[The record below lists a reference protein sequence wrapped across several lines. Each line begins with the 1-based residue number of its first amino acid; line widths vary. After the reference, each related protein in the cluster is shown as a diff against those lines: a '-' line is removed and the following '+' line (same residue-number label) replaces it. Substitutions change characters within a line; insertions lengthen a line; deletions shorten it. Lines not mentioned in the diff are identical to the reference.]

1 MEGETANQRR
11 YKASTP
17 MKPVS
22 HFLLLAIML
31 TSPAVFPARAATNE
45 VTTLADSGIGSL
57 RSTISNSIS
66 GDVITFATS
75 GTITLTLGELLITNN
90 LTIIGPG
97 ATNLIISGN
106 NLQRIFNFAAGT
118 TNSISGLSINNG
130 QATNGING
138 NSGGSGGGIYNQ
150 GTLYLTACVF
160 NGNRAGAGG
169 RSTVSAGT
177 GGAGGTGGAIYNLG
191 SIALTNCNLMNNLAG
206 KGGAGGSAT
215 GSDIAGGTGGVGGAG
230 GAISSSGSI
239 SLTGCT
245 FSGNLG
251 GNGGSGGAGSPTSSS
266 FVGSGTG
273 GAGGAGGA
281 GGGIYNSG
289 SISLT
294 ECTLGGNSVG
304 NGGGGGTGGSGL
316 GSLTSGGN
324 GGRGGIAGGGG
335 AIYSS
340 GSLSLISCTISGNT
354 AANGGSGGA
363 GGAETGGGFPGGDGF
378 DGVGGVGGGIFGT
391 NCTLRSTLVAV
402 NNANPTNG
410 PDISGVITSRGHNLI
425 GNADGS
431 SGITNGVNAD
441 LAGNTASPLNPRLG
455 SLGDYGGGIL
465 TMALLPGSPA
475 VDAGDDAVLNAPFNL
490 ATDQRGNPY
499 SRKIGAHVDIGAF
512 ELLPG
517 DENYDGA
524 VDINELTSVLA
535 VYNNGVADQN
545 ALSAVLA
552 RLNGNGIVNQAE
564 WNLVYS
570 NYLSNSPFLLM
581 TNVAGLG
588 GTNVTFQLTNSIA
601 GNYTVQ
607 YSTNLL
613 TWFNLGPAVPQYIFT
628 DTNVLGQ
635 NQRFYRLTWP

>member
-1 MEGETANQRR
+1 
-11 YKASTP
+11 
-17 MKPVS
+17 MKPIS
-22 HFLLLAIML
+22 RFLLLTLML

-45 VTTLADSGIGSL
+45 VTTPADSGIGSL
-57 RSTISNSIS
+57 RSIISNSIS
-66 GDVITFATS
+66 GDVITFAIS

-138 NSGGSGGGIYNQ
+138 NPGGSGGGIYNQ

-169 RSTVSAGT
+169 RNTVSAGT
-177 GGAGGTGGAIYNLG
+177 GGAGGAGGAIYNLG
-191 SIALTNCNLMNNLAG
+191 SIALTNCILMNNLAG

-215 GSDIAGGTGGVGGAG
+215 GSGIAGGTGGAGGAG

-251 GNGGSGGAGSPTSSS
+251 GNGGSGGAGSPSSS
-266 FVGSGTG
+266 VGVSAGTG
-273 GAGGAGGA
+273 GTGGAGGA

-304 NGGGGGTGGSGL
+304 NGSGGGTGGSC
-316 GSLTSGGN
+316 SGGGIN
-324 GGRGGIAGGGG
+324 SGGTGGRGGMAGGGG

-363 GGAETGGGFPGGDGF
+363 GGVGIGGGNPGGNGADGA
-378 DGVGGVGGGIFGT
+378 VGAGGGIYGS
-391 NCTLRSTLVAV
+391 NCVLRCTLVAV
-402 NNANPTNG
+402 NTSTNG
-410 PDISGVITSRGHNLI
+410 SDIFGPMTSQGHNLV
-425 GNADGS
+425 GNTDGS
-431 SGITNGVNAD
+431 TGVTNGFNAD
-441 LAGNTASPLNPRLG
+441 LAGTTASPLNPRLG
-455 SLGDYGGGIL
+455 SLGDYGGGIP

-475 VDAGDDAVLNAPFNL
+475 VDAGDDAILNVPFNL

-545 ALSAVLA
+545 ALAAVLA
-552 RLNGNGIVNQAE
+552 QLNGNGIVNQAE

-588 GTNVTFQLTNSIA
+588 GTNVTFQLTNSTA

-607 YSTNLL
+607 YSTNLS
-613 TWFNLGPAVPQYIFT
+613 TWFNLGPAAPQYIFA
-628 DTNVLGQ
+628 DTNAPGQ
-635 NQRFYRLTWP
+635 NQRFYRLIWP